1 MSDLP
6 ANVDLQWIGGKLI
19 DVQRDI
25 GRLNDDNM
33 VLTAIVNRQ
42 DGTMISVLSEMR
54 AIRSQLDRL
63 RVDVDRR
70 LAALEKA

>member
-6 ANVDLQWIGGKLI
+6 ANVDLQWIGGKLNEM
-19 DVQRDI
+19 QRDI
-25 GRLNDDNM
+25 ARLNDDNM

-42 DGTMISVLSEMR
+42 DGTMISLLSEMR

-63 RVDVDRR
+63 GTDTHRR
-70 LAALEKA
+70 LIELEKA

>member
-19 DVQRDI
+19 DMQRDI
-25 GRLNDDNM
+25 GRLSDDNM

-42 DGTMISVLSEMR
+42 DGTMISLLSEMR

>member
-19 DVQRDI
+19 DMQRDI